1 MSTLPIGA
9 ISLDGVSRRFRI
21 QHIQNRTLKAR
32 IVRGTA
38 VETKDFWALRDID
51 LKIQPGESIGIVGRN
66 GSGKS
71 TILKLIAG
79 IMGPTAGTVRTAG
92 TIASMLELGAGFHP
106 DFSGRE
112 NVFLNAA
119 IFGFSEREVV
129 ERFDDI
135 VAFAEVEDFIDAPVR
150 TYSSGMHMRL
160 AFSIASHVRA
170 DIMLL
175 DEVFSVGDES
185 FQRKCLSRMFDFRRH
200 GGTIVFV
207 SHDADAVEQ
216 LCDRA
221 LLVEHGEMIIDGP
234 PRTVFPEY
242 HRLLAAQTSRSGPTP
257 AERASDANSDGSWGT
272 NDVTVTSSA
281 LRRLDGDKSDTY
293 LAGDSMVFE
302 CAYRVNN
309 DVPDLVI
316 GMSIHTVDGIL
327 CHRTTT
333 EHDGLL
339 PPVHDGEVIVRF
351 TIPELPFQ
359 SGTYDVSVSVGD
371 TAGNLFHVL
380 EHHLPFSVLP
390 RGNEAGLVSMEG
402 HWSLQPGGQVV
413 STGDQADVVGP

>member
-1 MSTLPIGA
+1 MSALPIGG
-9 ISLDGVSRRFRI
+9 IRLDGVSRRFRI
-21 QHIQNRTLKAR
+21 QHVQNRTLKSR
-32 IVRGTA
+32 IVGGTA

-51 LKIQPGESIGIVGRN
+51 LTIQPGESIGIVGRN

-79 IMGPTAGTVRTAG
+79 IIGPTAGTVRTAG

-221 LLVEHGEMIIDGP
+221 FLVERGEMIVDGT
-234 PRTVFPEY
+234 PRNIFPEY
-242 HRLLAAQTSRSGPTP
+242 HRLLATQTSRSGPMPTEQSP
-257 AERASDANSDGSWGT
+257 NANPDGSWGS
-272 NDVTVTSSA
+272 NEVTVTSSA
-281 LRRLDGDKSDTY
+281 LRRANGELADTY

-302 CAYRVNN
+302 CGYHVH
-309 DVPDLVI
+309 DEVPDLVI
-316 GMSIHTVDGIL
+316 GMSIHTVDGLL

-333 EHDGLL
+333 EHDGLQ
-339 PPVHDGEVIVRF
+339 PPVGDGDELVRF

-359 SGTYDVSVSVGD
+359 SGTYDVSISVGD
-371 TAGNLFHVL
+371 STGKLFHVL
-380 EHHLPFSVLP
+380 EHHLPFSVFP
-390 RGNEAGLVSMEG
+390 RGNEAGLVSIEG
-402 HWSLQPGGQVV
+402 HWSLEPGGQVV
-413 STGDQADVVGP
+413 STGDQADVIGT